1 MADDAT
7 FPLPMTHG
15 PLDGVKVLDLSED
28 IAGSFCARLL
38 ADYGA
43 EVLKLEPPAGAAL
56 RRMPPFFGDD
66 PHPEK
71 SLFFL
76 AMNLNKKS
84 ATINLKT
91 AAGRE
96 LFRELIPHVD
106 VVVES
111 HRPGYLADLGLGY
124 EALEA
129 INPGLVMT
137 SITPFGQTG
146 PYSQY
151 AGEEIVSYSMGLDN
165 EHQRAARPR
174 AAEARRVPGAV

>member
-1 MADDAT
+1 
-7 FPLPMTHG
+7 MTHG

-38 ADYGA
+38 ADYGS
-43 EVLKLEPPAGAAL
+43 EVLKLEPPAGSAL

-76 AMNLNKKS
+76 AMNLNKKG
-84 ATINLKT
+84 ATLNLET

-96 LFRELIPHVD
+96 LFKELIPHVD

-111 HRPGYLADLGLGY
+111 YRPGYLGDLGLGY
-124 EALEA
+124 K
-129 INPGLVMT
+129 
-137 SITPFGQTG
+137 
-146 PYSQY
+146 
-151 AGEEIVSYSMGLDN
+151 
-165 EHQRAARPR
+165 
-174 AAEARRVPGAV
+174 GA

>member
-1 MADDAT
+1 M
-7 FPLPMTHG
+7 
-15 PLDGVKVLDLSED
+15 
-28 IAGSFCARLL
+28 
-38 ADYGA
+38 
-43 EVLKLEPPAGAAL
+43 LKLEPPAGAAL

-76 AMNLNKKS
+76 AMNLNKKG
-84 ATINLKT
+84 ATVNLET

-111 HRPGYLADLGLGY
+111 YRPGYLGDLGLGY

-129 INPGLVMT
+129 INPALVMT
-137 SITPFGQTG
+137 SDHSLWADRAVQPVRRGRD
-146 PYSQY
+146 SQLRHG
-151 AGEEIVSYSMGLDN
+151 ADN
-165 EHQRAARPR
+165 EHQRAAGQEPLKHGGI
-174 AAEARRVPGAV
+174 PGAVRRAG